1 MATKVS
7 GVRLI
12 VPETMPPS
20 DGMVEQW
27 RDALKNSATRLNQ
40 KRQLAIPDEGR
51 FQTKL
56 AAPAGLEWAKM
67 IDPTYRSKSELSA
80 DEIKTAHIKNLMD
93 AFSKWELGLAMA
105 FETVDGV
112 EAKRFKDAVDNKT
125 DSWADGVTRKTLRFT
140 GDKTRGRGAAPIA
153 AYWLTGDKRVEEML
167 RAGDT
172 ITAGGP
178 LNVAKTGF
186 RTFLKVGLLQKLV
199 QAGVVIV
206 RSGCDPAVIDA
217 QNGFINEFLKGV
229 QDASFAEFQPLLL
242 PDKSFCRYELTDG
255 VLYLNIQVVTP

>member
-1 MATKVS
+1 MSTLVS

-12 VPETMPPS
+12 VPETLPPS

-27 RDALKNSATRLNQ
+27 RDTLKNSATRLNQ
-40 KRQLAIPDEGR
+40 KRQLAIPDQGK

-80 DEIKTAHIKNLMD
+80 DEIKTAHIKNLMSAYD
-93 AFSKWELGLAMA
+93 KWELGLAMA

-140 GDKTRGRGAAPIA
+140 GDKTRGRSVAPIA

-172 ITAGGP
+172 VTSGGP
-178 LNVAKTGF
+178 LDVTKTGF
-186 RTFLKVGLLQKLV
+186 RTFLKTGLVQKLV
-199 QAGVVIV
+199 QSGVSIV
-206 RSGCDPAVIDA
+206 RSEGDSAIIDA
-217 QNGFINEFLKGV
+217 QNELINEFLKGV
-229 QDASFAEFQPLLL
+229 QDAAFENFQPLNLS
-242 PDKSFCRYELTDG
+242 DKSFCRYEIENG
-255 VLYLNIQVVTP
+255 VLYLNIQVAKV

>member
-1 MATKVS
+1 MSTLVS

-12 VPETMPPS
+12 VPETIPPS

-40 KRQLAIPDEGR
+40 KRQLAIPDQGK

-67 IDPTYRSKSELSA
+67 INPAYRSKSELSA
-80 DEIKTAHIKNLMD
+80 DEIKTAHIKNLMSAYD
-93 AFSKWELGLAMA
+93 KWELGLALA

-112 EAKRFKDAVDNKT
+112 EAKRFKEAVDNKT
-125 DSWADGVTRKTLRFT
+125 DSWAEGVTRKTLRFT
-140 GDKTRGRGAAPIA
+140 GDKTRGRSVAPIA

-172 ITAGGP
+172 VTSGGP
-178 LNVAKTGF
+178 LDVSKTGF
-186 RTFLKVGLLQKLV
+186 RTFLKTGLVQKLV
-199 QAGVVIV
+199 QSGVSIV
-206 RSGCDPAVIDA
+206 RSEGDSAIIDA
-217 QNGFINEFLKGV
+217 QNELINEFLKGV
-229 QDASFAEFQPLLL
+229 QDAAFENFQPLNL
-242 PDKSFCRYELTDG
+242 PDKSFCRYEIENG
-255 VLYLNIQVVTP
+255 ILYLNIQVAEV

>member
-7 GVRLI
+7 GVRLVI
-12 VPETMPPS
+12 PETNPPA
-20 DGMVEQW
+20 DYMAEQW
-27 RDALKNSATRLNQ
+27 RDSLKNNAMRINQ
-40 KRQLAIPDEGR
+40 KRQQAVPDEGK

-56 AAPAGLEWAKM
+56 AAPSGLEWAKVM
-67 IDPTYRSKSELSA
+67 DPTYRSKSELSA
-80 DEIKTAHIKNLMD
+80 DDIRTAQMRNLMD
-93 AFSKWELGLAMA
+93 AFSKWELGLAYA

-112 EAKRFKDAVDNKT
+112 EAKRFKDAVDNKS

-140 GDKTRGRGAAPIA
+140 GDKVRGRGAAPIA
-153 AYWLTGDKRVEEML
+153 AYWLAGDKRVGEML

-172 ITAGGP
+172 VTTGGP
-178 LNVAKTGF
+178 INVAKVGF
-186 RTFLKVGLLQKLV
+186 RTFLKTGLV
-199 QAGVVIV
+199 QRLIQSGVVIV
-206 RSGCDPAVIDA
+206 RSGYDPAVIGA

-229 QDASFAEFQPLLL
+229 QDAAFAEFQPLLL